1 MFYLWWIGTVLKYCK
16 VPKYHDQDQRC
27 IMYTLCKQN
36 LNIRIA
42 WRIKKPLA
50 KIFRLVAILFLRIP
64 AFAIFFIMA
73 KKTGNIDVG
82 YLTISTNI
90 TSWKVDFYVYHCFE
104 DIYTLS
110 FYLQKGV
117 KLKKIAIFVK
127 VYTKNYGSYHN
138 DIFRDSF

>member
-1 MFYLWWIGTVLKYCK
+1 
-16 VPKYHDQDQRC
+16 
-27 IMYTLCKQN
+27 
-36 LNIRIA
+36 
-42 WRIKKPLA
+42 
-50 KIFRLVAILFLRIP
+50 
-64 AFAIFFIMA
+64 MA

-117 KLKKIAIFVK
+117 KLKKSQF
-127 VYTKNYGSYHN
+127 S
-138 DIFRDSF
+138 